1 VLHVNDLPKI
11 ATQDANIVLFADDTS
26 TILINSID
34 THLTIVMNEIFMAIN
49 KWLKLTYCLQT
60 LVKLIA

>member
-1 VLHVNDLPKI
+1 MLHVNDLPKI